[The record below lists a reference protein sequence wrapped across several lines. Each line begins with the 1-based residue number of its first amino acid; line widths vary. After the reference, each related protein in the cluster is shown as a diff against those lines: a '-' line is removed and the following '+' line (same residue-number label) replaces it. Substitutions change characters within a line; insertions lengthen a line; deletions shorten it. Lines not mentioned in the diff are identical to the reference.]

1 LIKEAPRKKPETR
14 NPKPETRN
22 PKLEIRNPKRISN
35 LKSQISD
42 LRGYFLDLSGKT
54 QVLIDR
60 SGSDP
65 PLGETV
71 MRALRGVWTKLRLDG
86 PAEDAP

>member
-1 LIKEAPRKKPETR
+1 
-14 NPKPETRN
+14 
-22 PKLEIRNPKRISN
+22 
-35 LKSQISD
+35 
-42 LRGYFLDLSGKT
+42 LSGKT

-71 MRALRGVWTKLRLDG
+71 IRGLRGVWTKLGLDG
-86 PAEDAP
+86 PAEEAP

>member
-1 LIKEAPRKKPETR
+1 MEGAALPPRVEGLPR
-14 NPKPETRN
+14 A
-22 PKLEIRNPKRISN
+22 EIRSTKSETI

-60 SGSDP
+60 RGSDP

-71 MRALRGVWTKLRLDG
+71 IRALRGVWTKLRLDG